1 MASRPRLKSVVV
13 HYLDGQV
20 VIWPRALQRMFID
33 DPSGHLAALLRI
45 LADGNIEAG
54 QLPAELARRGHPVTA
69 DDITSVLGS
78 LDELGVLME
87 ADGDAILAPAT
98 RERHQSNLRYYD
110 LFARLGQASAS
121 FHQSVERS
129 RVLLLGAGGLGAG
142 ILQSLVGLG
151 VGEVTLVDFDTV
163 EAANLARQFVYG
175 TDAIGRPKVLAARD
189 WARTYSPGTLVRP
202 VHRRVTDAAAIADLA
217 RAATGQAAA
226 DVVVCAI
233 DSPDNIHLL
242 VNEACCE
249 LGIPFVAG
257 GLTYSTLSY
266 WSVQPGQSPC
276 RLCLELHREDERQAM
291 PAVLREPPLIEPSPV
306 NRATGPV
313 VQLICGLMGLEVM
326 RYLTRTDPPVAAA
339 AYQVIELAD
348 HLEAS
353 QAPWARHPA
362 CPLCAAAARRAAG
375 PGTDDTALLAAAA
388 AAGASR

>member
-13 HYLDGQV
+13 HYRDGQV
-20 VIWPRALQRMFID
+20 VIWPRALQRVFID
-33 DPSGHLAALLRI
+33 DPAGHIAALLRI
-45 LADGNIEAG
+45 LADGGCAAG
-54 QLPAELARRGHPVTA
+54 ELPAEMARRGHPVPA
-69 DDITSVLGS
+69 GDISAVLGS
-78 LDELGVLME
+78 LDELGVLEE
-87 ADGDAILAPAT
+87 AAGDAILAPAT
-98 RERHQSNLRYYD
+98 RDRHQSNLRYYD
-110 LFARLGQASAS
+110 LFARLGQPSAS
-121 FHQSVERS
+121 FHQAVERS

-163 EAANLARQFVYG
+163 ETRNLARQFVYG
-175 TDAIGRPKVLAARD
+175 ADSIGRPKVLAARD
-189 WARTYSPGTLVRP
+189 WARAYWPGTLVRP
-202 VHRRVTDAAAIADLA
+202 VQRRVADAPAVAELAGAAG
-217 RAATGQAAA
+217 GQAAA

-233 DSPDNIHLL
+233 DSPDTIHLL

-276 RLCLELHREDERQAM
+276 RLCLELQREDERAAL

-313 VQLICGLMGLEVM
+313 VQLICGLMALEVM

-348 HLEAS
+348 HLETS
-353 QAPWARHPA
+353 RAPWARHPA
-362 CPLCAAAARRAAG
+362 CPLCAKAGRRAAG
-375 PGTDDTALLAAAA
+375 AEDGMLVGGTTA
-388 AAGASR
+388 GRDGR